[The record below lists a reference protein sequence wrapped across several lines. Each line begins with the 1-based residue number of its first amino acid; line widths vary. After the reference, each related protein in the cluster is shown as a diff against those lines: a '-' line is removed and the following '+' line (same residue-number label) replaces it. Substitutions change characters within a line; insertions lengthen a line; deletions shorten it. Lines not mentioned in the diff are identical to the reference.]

1 MIGVYRDLLPPKDAG
16 NLVSVVSTLGMSV
29 ETSIT
34 EGVLPRTDVLPVEG
48 SCGLPGRITAE
59 DVAIK
64 DLGRCR
70 LPSPVAAHLD
80 AKALHFVGEA
90 DKVLVNDC
98 LSDLGAHAGQLG
110 SLPAFELAGPRNR
123 IFFDPRTVRCGIVT
137 CGGLCPGINNVVRGL
152 VLELAQGYGV
162 RKILGFRYGYE
173 GLISRFGHQPLT
185 LTPDSVAHIHH
196 QGGTILGSS
205 RGSQDPGEVVDNL
218 EALGID
224 VLFVVGGDGT
234 IRGAMQLTAELQR
247 RALKISV
254 VAVPKTI
261 DNDIH
266 FIDRSFGF
274 ESAYSAAV
282 EAIRGAHVEATGA
295 RNGIGLVKLM
305 GRHSGFVACHAALA
319 STDVDLV
326 LIPEVPSALQG
337 PQGVFRCLERVLE
350 RQGHAVVVAAEG
362 AAQELI
368 AEDQGRE
375 RTDKTGNAR
384 LKDVGVFLR
393 DRITRHFTEAG
404 VEVTLKYIDPSYTIR
419 SVPASPS
426 DSVYCWN
433 MARNAVHAAMAG
445 NTEMLIGRWHGR
457 FVHVPMPLATRQRKQ
472 VDPTDDLWMSVI
484 EATGQP
490 KSFV

>member
-1 MIGVYRDLLPPKDAG
+1 MSAETTPFGPEGDSPLKIVRSGEPVRAAG
-16 NLVSVVSTLGMSV
+16 PG
-29 ETSIT
+29 
-34 EGVLPRTDVLPVEG
+34 R
-48 SCGLPGRITAE
+48 LPGRITAA

-80 AKALHFVGEA
+80 EKALHFVGEA
-90 DKVLVNDC
+90 DKVLVEDC
-98 LSDLGAHAGQLG
+98 LSQLPARAEPGA
-110 SLPAFELAGPRNR
+110 LPAFELAGPRNR

-137 CGGLCPGINNVVRGL
+137 CGGLCPGLNNVVRGL
-152 VLELAQGYGV
+152 VLELHHGYGA
-162 RKILGFRYGYE
+162 RRILGFRYGYE
-173 GLISRFGHQPLT
+173 GLISRCGHEPLPLT
-185 LTPDSVAHIHH
+185 AESVSRIHH

-205 RGSQDPGEVVDNL
+205 RGCQDPGEVVDNL
-218 EALGID
+218 EALGVDI
-224 VLFVVGGDGT
+224 LFVVGGDGT
-234 IRGAMQLTAELQR
+234 IRGAMQVTAEIAR
-247 RALKISV
+247 RGLKVAV

-274 ESAYSAAV
+274 ESAFSAAV
-282 EAIRGAHVEATGA
+282 EVIRAAHVEATGA
-295 RNGIGLVKLM
+295 RDGIGLVKVM

-326 LIPEVPSALQG
+326 LIPEVPAALEG
-337 PQGVFRCLERVLE
+337 ERGVFRCLERVLD
-350 RQGHAVVVAAEG
+350 RKGHAVVVAAEG
-362 AAQELI
+362 AAQELMGP
-368 AEDQGRE
+368 AVAD
-375 RTDKTGNAR
+375 TDKTGNQR

-393 DRITRHFTEAG
+393 DRLTAHFKQAG
-404 VEVTLKYIDPSYTIR
+404 REVTLKYIDPSYTIR

-457 FVHVPMPLATRQRKQ
+457 FVHVPMALAIRSRKQ

-490 KSFV
+490 KSFA

>member
-1 MIGVYRDLLPPKDAG
+1 
-16 NLVSVVSTLGMSV
+16 
-29 ETSIT
+29 
-34 EGVLPRTDVLPVEG
+34 
-48 SCGLPGRITAE
+48 
-59 DVAIK
+59 
-64 DLGRCR
+64 
-70 LPSPVAAHLD
+70 
-80 AKALHFVGEA
+80 
-90 DKVLVNDC
+90 
-98 LSDLGAHAGQLG
+98 
-110 SLPAFELAGPRNR
+110 
-123 IFFDPRTVRCGIVT
+123 
-137 CGGLCPGINNVVRGL
+137 
-152 VLELAQGYGV
+152 VLELAHGYGV
-162 RKILGFRYGYE
+162 RRILGFRYGYE
-173 GLISRFGHQPLT
+173 GLISRFGHQPIAM
-185 LTPDSVAHIHH
+185 TPESVAHIHH

-205 RGSQDPGEVVDNL
+205 RGSQDAGEVVDNL

-234 IRGAMQLTAELQR
+234 IRGAMQLTAEIQR
-247 RALKISV
+247 RAVKIGV

-274 ESAYSAAV
+274 ESAFSAAV
-282 EAIRGAHVEATGA
+282 DVIRGAHVEATGA

-337 PQGVFRCLERVLE
+337 PNGVFRCLERVLE
-350 RQGHAVVVAAEG
+350 RRGHAVVVVAEG

-368 AEDQGRE
+368 AEDQQRD
-375 RTDKTGNAR
+375 RTDKTGNVR

-393 DRITRHFTEAG
+393 DRITQHFAQRG
-404 VEVTLKYIDPSYTIR
+404 SDVTLKYIDPSYAIR